1 MDKQLRQAAPARPTQ
16 ALIIVAALL
25 MVAGCAGAAEQSG
38 AEQFPADE
46 IPTADFA
53 GTWQGSFTLNM
64 GGGEVLFVLK
74 PEGNSYFGETTV
86 TFEGESMFG
95 TIYQQEFK
103 GNASSFWVSLD
114 EYEVRVK
121 GTLEGNRISGTIE
134 LYAQGEFADTGTF
147 VVNRRA
153 ASSD

>member
-1 MDKQLRQAAPARPTQ
+1 MA
-16 ALIIVAALL
+16 
-25 MVAGCAGAAEQSG
+25 AGCAGAAEQSG
-38 AEQFPADE
+38 TEQSPAAG
-46 IPTADFA
+46 IPTVDFA

-74 PEGNSYFGETTV
+74 PEGNSYFGEATI

-95 TIYQQEFK
+95 TIYQQKFE
-103 GNASSFWVSLD
+103 GNSCSYWVTLS
-114 EYEVRVK
+114 EYEVQVK

-134 LYAQGEFADTGTF
+134 IYTQGEFADSGTF

-153 ASSD
+153 TSSD